1 MGERKQESAAVSSCG
16 CRLRRT
22 CVSPHSFDTA
32 HGSQK
37 ALVENYRPTL
47 PSAVFGATR
56 VKEGK
61 VRRSME
67 KKT

>member
-22 CVSPHSFDTA
+22 CVSPHSFDAA

-67 KKT
+67 KKA

>member
-1 MGERKQESAAVSSCG
+1 MPPSQVAGVPVGCG
-16 CRLRRT
+16 GLAS
-22 CVSPHSFDTA
+22 SPHSFDTA

-61 VRRSME
+61 VRRGME
-67 KKT
+67 NRLE